1 VATYKDVNIVG
12 HFVDLHDY
20 PTTGELVLQIGDGTA
35 IPLPIG
41 PPGPRIVS
49 VAQTAGR
56 FVWNLSDGTSVDG
69 GPLPATV
76 KGDTGG
82 TGAQGAPS
90 TVPGPVGPASTV
102 PGPAGPQGTTAGIAV
117 DTDGVPYYLLNGGQI
132 AADVDGVPYYT

>member
-1 VATYKDVNIVG
+1 MTNYSDVNIVG

-20 PTTGELVLQIGDGTA
+20 PTTGELVLQIGNGTA

-82 TGAQGAPS
+82 PGGQGPPGS
-90 TVPGPVGPASTV
+90 TVS
-102 PGPAGPQGTTAGIAV
+102 GIAE
-117 DTDGVPYYLLNGGQI
+117 DTDGVPYYLLDGGQI
-132 AADVDGVPYYT
+132 AADVDGVPFYAL